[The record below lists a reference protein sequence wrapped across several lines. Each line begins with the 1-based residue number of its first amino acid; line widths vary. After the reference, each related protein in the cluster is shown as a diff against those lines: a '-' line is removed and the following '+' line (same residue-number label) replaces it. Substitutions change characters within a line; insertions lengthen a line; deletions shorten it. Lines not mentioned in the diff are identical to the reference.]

1 MNELLNKLSSYN
13 LFNYLFPGVLFVV
26 LLKETTNINLIQGS
40 IIEGV
45 FLYYFIGLI
54 ISRIGSVLVEPVLMF
69 FKFIKYTDPN
79 DFKKADNLD
88 SQIKLHLEINNM
100 LRTLI
105 ALMFVWLIIVVTDT
119 LGLKI
124 DFKSEIVVILIITL
138 LLVLFLFSFK
148 KQTKFI
154 NRRIKFILKDE
165 NDTN

>member
-1 MNELLNKLSSYN
+1 M
-13 LFNYLFPGVLFVV
+13 V

-54 ISRIGSVLVEPVLMF
+54 ISRIGSVLVEPVLLF
-69 FKFIKYTDPN
+69 FKFIKYADPI
-79 DFKKADNLD
+79 DFKKADNQD

-105 ALMFVWLIIVVTDT
+105 ALMFVWLIIVVTDS

-124 DFKSEIVVILIITL
+124 DFKSEIVVISIITL

>member
-26 LLKETTNINLIQGS
+26 LFKETTNINLIQGS

-54 ISRIGSVLVEPVLMF
+54 ISRIGSVLVEPVLLF
-69 FKFIKYTDPN
+69 FKFIKYADPI
-79 DFKKADNLD
+79 DFKKADNQD

-105 ALMFVWLIIVVTDT
+105 ALMFVWLIIVVTDS

-124 DFKSEIVVILIITL
+124 DFKSEIVVISIITL

>member
-54 ISRIGSVLVEPVLMF
+54 ISRIGSVLVEPVLLF
-69 FKFIKYTDPN
+69 FKFIKYADPI
-79 DFKKADNLD
+79 DFKKADNQD

-105 ALMFVWLIIVVTDT
+105 ALMFVWLIIVVTDS

-124 DFKSEIVVILIITL
+124 DFKSEIVVISIITL